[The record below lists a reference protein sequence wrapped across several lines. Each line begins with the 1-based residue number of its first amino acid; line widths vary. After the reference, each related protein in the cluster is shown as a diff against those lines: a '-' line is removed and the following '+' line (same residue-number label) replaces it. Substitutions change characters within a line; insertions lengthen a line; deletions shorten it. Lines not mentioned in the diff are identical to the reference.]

1 MCGIAGIV
9 RRDGYPLSKDLNQLR
24 EMLSHRGPN
33 GSGFECFENVGLVHT
48 RLSIIDLEGGRQ
60 PLFDR
65 AKRCVLVANGE
76 IYNYVELMAELQGHG
91 AEFLTHSD
99 SETILHAYLQHGF
112 KCFEHLNGMF
122 AFALLDREKRQLILA
137 RDRLGIKPLFYAAL
151 PNGIIFASELRAIV
165 PFLPSVQ
172 VNPSALSEYLNNQ
185 FNTGRA
191 TILQGIERVLPGEY
205 LVIDIQDLSLTQCIY
220 WSPFSVTPRQMTEA
234 QALEE
239 FDGLFGRV
247 MVEHMRSD
255 VPYGLF
261 LSSGVDSAV
270 ICSKLHELQQ
280 NRIQSFSIGFR
291 EHANKDE
298 RSGADV
304 MSRLFGTEHRFIAL
318 TGDMLVKRI
327 PHTVWIAD
335 ELMRDYAMLPTS
347 VLAETAA
354 RDLRVVFTGEGGD
367 EVFAGYHRYRPPLLV
382 RWLKMLQHGGSGG
395 FRTRGQWNNIEI
407 LMPDLKILCK
417 EARMPFVRAFSRS
430 PKEWSWMQRA
440 QYVDMTTALS
450 DNLLVKVDRTLM
462 AFGLEGRVPFLDHRI
477 VEFGL
482 SLPDHLK
489 VQSGHAKW
497 LLKRYG
503 ERRIPHDHLF
513 RKKRGFHVP
522 IEAVLASGLVQGLK
536 ERLPLNEGIKEWFD
550 SRALKR
556 FLAGANV
563 KRDSRTLWSLMQ
575 LAIWHK
581 LFVQHRG
588 RQVPSVCEEPL
599 DWI

>member
-9 RRDGYPLSKDLNQLR
+9 KRYEQPLPKDLNKLK
-24 EMLSHRGPN
+24 EMLGHRGPN
-33 GSGFECFENVGLVHT
+33 GSGVECFENVGLVHT

-76 IYNYVELMAELQGHG
+76 IYNYVELRVELQGHG
-91 AEFLTHSD
+91 AEFLTRSD
-99 SETILHAYLQHGF
+99 SETILQAYRRYGLQ
-112 KCFEHLNGMF
+112 CFERLNGMF

-137 RDRLGIKPLFYAAL
+137 RDRLGIKPLFYAIL
-151 PNGIIFASELRAIV
+151 PDCIIFASELKAIV
-165 PFLPSVQ
+165 PFLASVQ
-172 VNPSALSEYLNNQ
+172 VNPVALSEYLNSQ
-185 FNTGRA
+185 FNTGRK

-205 LVIDIQDLSLTQCIY
+205 LVIDTHNLSVTQGTY
-220 WSPFSVTPRQMTEA
+220 WSPLSVTPRQLTET

-261 LSSGVDSAV
+261 LSGGVDSAV

-291 EHANKDE
+291 EHEDKNELPLAE
-298 RSGADV
+298 AMAG
-304 MSRLFGTEHRFIAL
+304 LFGTEHQSIVL

-382 RWLKMLQHGGSGG
+382 RWLKSMLHGGSGG
-395 FRTRGQWNNIEI
+395 FRTRSRWSNVELLTPELQRLQEQ
-407 LMPDLKILCK
+407 
-417 EARMPFVRAFSRS
+417 ARMPFIQAWKQA
-430 PKEWSWMQRA
+430 PKNWSWMQRA
-440 QYVDMTTALS
+440 QYVDMATALP

-482 SLPDHLK
+482 SLSNKLK
-489 VQSGHAKW
+489 LQSGHTKW

-503 ERRIPHDHLF
+503 ECRIPHNHLF

-522 IEAVLASGLVQGLK
+522 IEEIFTQEFITGLK
-536 ERLPLNEGIKEWFD
+536 ARLLMNAGIREWFD
-550 SRALKR
+550 TAALKA
-556 FLAGANV
+556 FLLHATPQ
-563 KRDSRTLWSLMQ
+563 KDSRTLWSLMQ
-575 LAIWHK
+575 FAIWHK
-581 LFVQHRG
+581 LFVERRG
-588 RQVPSVCEEPL
+588 SSVPFICEEPL